1 MAQLLVKLHLLH
13 YIMHTT
19 MGPFEDD
26 LTEIDRILDSVS
38 QEEFRI
44 LGNMRDVCPTQ
55 WDEVL
60 ELFITFD
67 TEMTSNIRN
76 IRNYCRI

>member
-1 MAQLLVKLHLLH
+1 
-13 YIMHTT
+13 
-19 MGPFEDD
+19 MGPFEDE

-44 LGNMRDVCPTQ
+44 LNKMRDVCPTQ
-55 WDEVL
+55 WDKVL

-67 TEMTSNIRN
+67 MDDDLQIFEIFATIAGFNTSV
-76 IRNYCRI
+76 

>member
-1 MAQLLVKLHLLH
+1 
-13 YIMHTT
+13 
-19 MGPFEDD
+19 MGPFEND

-38 QEEFRI
+38 QEEFRM
-44 LGNMRDVCPTQ
+44 LNKMRDVCPTQ

-67 TEMTSNIRN
+67 TDDELQIFEIFATIAGFNTSV
-76 IRNYCRI
+76 